1 MAHGISQ
8 EKMDEIGLDSEQVN
22 VLKKCFDG
30 FCQDGSIRVDTIGSI
45 LTMMGLRVKPTAL
58 KEIIDEVD
66 ILMHSDLYTKAK
78 LNTKF
83 RENQFSSL
91 EH

>member
-30 FCQDGSIRVDTIGSI
+30 FCVDGAIHVDTIGTILVSAKALWIMSMIDLTSVGTKLEMKPSI
-45 LTMMGLRVKPTAL
+45 VGEWQRFWMNL
-58 KEIIDEVD
+58 
-66 ILMHSDLYTKAK
+66 
-78 LNTKF
+78 
-83 RENQFSSL
+83 
-91 EH
+91 

>member
-1 MAHGISQ
+1 MEDEDEEEASTIVSGDIMAHGISQ

-45 LTMMGLRVKPTAL
+45 LTMMV
-58 KEIIDEVD
+58 
-66 ILMHSDLYTKAK
+66 
-78 LNTKF
+78 
-83 RENQFSSL
+83 
-91 EH
+91 